1 MKRRRKGLQQKKGM
15 VITMEHDRLWF
26 LIRAYFKQK
35 RGFLLL
41 LALMHGVF
49 TLVLFL
55 YRLPLEAVLYAFLL
69 NAVFLSAAGA
79 VSFVRYVRRHRQMED
94 ARRALLYDASAVPPP
109 RHLEDADF
117 LNLIEQF
124 QKEHARI
131 VSDTDAERSEREDYA
146 LLWAHQIKTPI
157 AAMRLLLQ
165 EEDTERSRE
174 LGAELFRIEQYVEMD
189 LNYARLNSHS
199 TDFVIRSYSLDDIVR
214 QALRKYAPLFVRQKL
229 SLSWEPTGHTVLT
242 DEKWLVFVLEQL
254 LSNALKYTPSGMISL
269 YVEDPLTLVIEDTG
283 IGIAAEDL
291 PRICEKGF
299 TGYNGRTD
307 KKATGL
313 GLYLCRRILY
323 QLSHTLSIESQPGNG
338 TRVRIGL
345 EALDSHPE

>member
-1 MKRRRKGLQQKKGM
+1 MR
-15 VITMEHDRLWF
+15 
-26 LIRAYFKQK
+26 
-35 RGFLLL
+35 
-41 LALMHGVF
+41 
-49 TLVLFL
+49 
-55 YRLPLEAVLYAFLL
+55 
-69 NAVFLSAAGA
+69 SAANG
-79 VSFVRYVRRHRQMED
+79 
-94 ARRALLYDASAVPPP
+94 
-109 RHLEDADF
+109 
-117 LNLIEQF
+117 
-124 QKEHARI
+124 RI
-131 VSDTDAERSEREDYA
+131 TP

-199 TDFVIRSYSLDDIVR
+199 TDFIIRSCPLDDIVR

-254 LSNALKYTPSGMISL
+254 LSNALKYTPSGTISL

-291 PRICEKGF
+291 PASARRGSPAITE
-299 TGYNGRTD
+299 GRTRRPPD
-307 KKATGL
+307 WGCTCAAVFSTSCPTRFPSN
-313 GLYLCRRILY
+313 LCRERHPGARWAG
-323 QLSHTLSIESQPGNG
+323 SAGQPS
-338 TRVRIGL
+338 
-345 EALDSHPE
+345 E

>member
-1 MKRRRKGLQQKKGM
+1 
-15 VITMEHDRLWF
+15 
-26 LIRAYFKQK
+26 
-35 RGFLLL
+35 
-41 LALMHGVF
+41 
-49 TLVLFL
+49 
-55 YRLPLEAVLYAFLL
+55 
-69 NAVFLSAAGA
+69 
-79 VSFVRYVRRHRQMED
+79 MED

-146 LLWAHQIKTPI
+146 LLWVHQIKNPI

-199 TDFVIRSYSLDDIVR
+199 TDFIIRSCPLDDIVR

-242 DEKWLVFVLEQL
+242 DENGWSLCWN
-254 LSNALKYTPSGMISL
+254 SCCPTPSNIRRPERFPSMWR
-269 YVEDPLTLVIEDTG
+269 TL
-283 IGIAAEDL
+283 
-291 PRICEKGF
+291 
-299 TGYNGRTD
+299 
-307 KKATGL
+307 
-313 GLYLCRRILY
+313 
-323 QLSHTLSIESQPGNG
+323 
-338 TRVRIGL
+338 
-345 EALDSHPE
+345 

>member
-1 MKRRRKGLQQKKGM
+1 
-15 VITMEHDRLWF
+15 MEQDSIWF
-26 LIRAYFKQK
+26 VFRSYCKQK
-35 RGFLLL
+35 RGCLLL
-41 LALMHGVF
+41 LLLIHGVF

-55 YRLPLEAVLYAFLL
+55 YRLQLEAVLYAFAL
-69 NAVFLSAAGA
+69 NAALLLASGT
-79 VSFVRYVRRHRQMED
+79 VSFLRYIHRHRQMEM
-94 ARRALLYDASAVPPP
+94 ARRTLLYESDVIPPP

-117 LNLIEQF
+117 LALIDQLRR
-124 QKEHARI
+124 EHARL

-165 EEDTERSRE
+165 EEDSERSRE

-189 LNYARLNSHS
+189 LNYARLTSHS
-199 TDFVIRSYSLDDIVR
+199 TDFVIRTCSLDDIVR
-214 QALRKYAPLFVRQKL
+214 QALRKYAPLFARQKL
-229 SLSWEPTGHTVLT
+229 ALNWEPSGRGVLT

-254 LSNALKYTPSGMISL
+254 LSNALKYTPAGSISL
-269 YVEDPLTLVIEDTG
+269 SVEEPLTLVIEDTG

-323 QLSHTLSIESQPGNG
+323 KLSHTLSIESQPGKG
-338 TRVRIGL
+338 TRVSIGL
-345 EALDSHPE
+345 ESKEIGLE